1 MFCPRYELTGCE
13 VIWVIKDDA
22 IGNAYFDKGAAQ
34 FFLPALEDDAKF
46 HEGKIVKKEMES
58 AQNSYDLSE
67 GNNTACKFQISY
79 MYIILFEEPLI

>member
-22 IGNAYFDKGAAQ
+22 IGNAYFDKGAAL

-46 HEGKIVKKEMES
+46 HGKVKKEMES

-67 GNNTACKFQISY
+67 GNKTNC
-79 MYIILFEEPLI
+79 